1 MDRVIDKISIRNATF
16 AKIGLR
22 DMIMHIQKTGG
33 VHFSKFVMAE
43 IGSYVG
49 DSTEIFAECALEVHC
64 VDPWK
69 NGYDENDPS
78 SYKFDMAVIE
88 AQFDRLVERK
98 ANIVKHKMT
107 SVEGA
112 ELFEDGSLD
121 FVYIDGLHTY
131 KGVID
136 DITAWKQKVKPGRWI
151 GGHDYGHKLTPGV
164 QEAVDELLGRPDAR
178 FRDTSW
184 VKRV

>member
-1 MDRVIDKISIRNATF
+1 MGI
-16 AKIGLR
+16 
-22 DMIMHIQKTGG
+22 
-33 VHFSKFVMAE
+33 
-43 IGSYVG
+43 
-49 DSTEIFAECALEVHC
+49 
-64 VDPWK
+64 
-69 NGYDENDPS
+69 
-78 SYKFDMAVIE
+78 IE
-88 AQFDRLVERK
+88 AQFDELVSRK
-98 ANIVKHKMT
+98 TNIIKHKMT

-184 VKRV
+184 VKRL

>member
-1 MDRVIDKISIRNATF
+1 MDRAIDKISIRNATF

-33 VHFSKFVMAE
+33 IHFSKFVMAE

-49 DSTEIFAECALEVHC
+49 DSTEIFSECALKVHC
-64 VDPWK
+64 IDPWQ

-88 AQFDRLVERK
+88 AQFDELVSRK
-98 ANIVKHKMT
+98 TNIIKHKMT
-107 SVEGA
+107 SVDGA
-112 ELFEDGSLD
+112 DLFEDGSLD